1 MTSTSLISS
10 VSSSPS
16 TMSNIK
22 PHIYHLKASKA
33 LKRHFFPMM
42 DHREASILV
51 TREYVICFNT
61 QTMLMQM
68 THRTYDCRRNI
79 NTVFSAESNT
89 AGSSYTRPCLDSQHI
104 FLPTSFHA
112 PTTQSKES
120 PGQNSKL
127 RLMLLNSSWASWKY
141 VNVKNWRLD
150 GSFETPGAPQQQKQ
164 LKCSTELEE

>member
-1 MTSTSLISS
+1 MSS
-10 VSSSPS
+10 VVVVFLNPTSRKRSSFNP
-16 TMSNIK
+16 
-22 PHIYHLKASKA
+22 
-33 LKRHFFPMM
+33 KRIPEDPKRFKRCCFSMM
-42 DHREASILV
+42 DHREASVLV
-51 TREYVICFNT
+51 TREHIIYLNMR
-61 QTMLMQM
+61 TMLMQM

-79 NTVFSAESNT
+79 NTVFSAESDA

-104 FLPTSFHA
+104 FLPASFHA

-150 GSFETPGAPQQQKQ
+150 GSFETPGAPQQLKQ
-164 LKCSTELEE
+164 PKCGAESEE